1 MDRLTVRMDEDAKR
15 QLDLLAAK
23 RGTVPAV
30 MARELIERGVME
42 DAQRVWAPLVRQA
55 IRDEFDSFLESERIQ
70 REFSADELY
79 GRLATELRMDLDD
92 IRVLVGAVLADS
104 LGRDGATGD
113 ESERLASALQQG
125 LWMGFEGVRGAY
137 VREEDE
143 DENV

>member
-1 MDRLTVRMDEDAKR
+1 MDRLTVRMDEDVKR

-23 RGTVPAV
+23 NGTVPAV

-55 IRDEFDSFLESERIQ
+55 IRDEFDSFLEGERIQ

-92 IRVLVGAVLADS
+92 IRVLVGAVLAES
-104 LGRDGATGD
+104 LGRAGATGD
-113 ESERLASALQQG
+113 EAERLAYALQQG
-125 LWMGFEGVRGAY
+125 IWMGFEGVRGAY
-137 VREEDE
+137 VEEEGEDE
-143 DENV
+143 SV